1 MATVSIG
8 VGGDSRLNLDG
19 GGRTVRVGP
28 QREGPAAAFGG
39 DRATLLD
46 ALNICNTAADGP
58 AAGAAAASAAAL
70 AALAGESGGNP
81 SDLARLAVENALDQ
95 VAAAAREL
103 TEQVNARPIYT
114 HGGLEAR
121 ARGPA
126 RRRAAG
132 GRPGGLHGRTAAVR
146 LADLPVTIP
155 PHADVANAIGA
166 ALTLPTDSLELY
178 ADTGR
183 GFLRAPA
190 LDHSE
195 RIGKGFS
202 LEAARERA
210 CRLLQER
217 LADAGVPDANVE
229 VTEASCSPPWTT
241 AVLAARTC
249 A

>member
-1 MATVSIG
+1 M
-8 VGGDSRLNLDG
+8 
-19 GGRTVRVGP
+19 
-28 QREGPAAAFGG
+28 
-39 DRATLLD
+39 
-46 ALNICNTAADGP
+46 
-58 AAGAAAASAAAL
+58 
-70 AALAGESGGNP
+70 
-81 SDLARLAVENALDQ
+81 
-95 VAAAAREL
+95 
-103 TEQVNARPIYT
+103 
-114 HGGLEAR
+114 
-121 ARGPA
+121 
-126 RRRAAG
+126 
-132 GRPGGLHGRTAAVR
+132 
-146 LADLPVTIP
+146 TIP

-229 VTEASCSPPWTT
+229 VTEAELFATLDDGGFGSKDMRVTCQVTPGI
-241 AVLAARTC
+241 AGRLAS
-249 A
+249 